1 MLKLN
6 VDNLLKKNGKT
17 KYWLF
22 NELNKIS
29 PMSYTNFNNLVAN
42 KTKSIKYDNIEKLC
56 TILQCKPN
64 DLFTTK

>member
-1 MLKLN
+1 MLQLN

-29 PMSYTNFNNLVAN
+29 PMSYTNFNNLVSN

-56 TILQCKPN
+56 TILQCEPN
-64 DLFTTK
+64 DLFITK

>member
-1 MLKLN
+1 MLQLN

-64 DLFTTK
+64 DLFVTK

>member
-1 MLKLN
+1 MLQLN

-29 PMSYTNFNNLVAN
+29 PMSYTNFNNLVSN

-56 TILQCKPN
+56 TILQCEPN
-64 DLFTTK
+64 NLFITK

>member
-1 MLKLN
+1 MLQLN

-29 PMSYTNFNNLVAN
+29 PVSYTNFNNLVAN

-56 TILQCKPN
+56 TILQCEPN
-64 DLFTTK
+64 DLFITK

>member
-1 MLKLN
+1 MLQLN

-29 PMSYTNFNNLVAN
+29 PVSYTNFNNLVSN

-56 TILQCKPN
+56 TILQCEPN
-64 DLFTTK
+64 DLFITK

>member
-1 MLKLN
+1 MLQLN

-29 PMSYTNFNNLVAN
+29 PVSYTNFNNLVSN

-64 DLFTTK
+64 DLFITK

>member
-1 MLKLN
+1 MLQLN

-22 NELNKIS
+22 NELNKIT
-29 PMSYTNFNNLVAN
+29 PISYTNFNNLVAN

-56 TILQCKPN
+56 TILQCEPN
-64 DLFTTK
+64 DLFITK

>member
-1 MLKLN
+1 MLQLN

-29 PMSYTNFNNLVAN
+29 PMSYTNFNNLVSN

-64 DLFTTK
+64 DLFITK

>member
-1 MLKLN
+1 MLQLN

-29 PMSYTNFNNLVAN
+29 PVSYTNFNNLVSN
-42 KTKSIKYDNIEKLC
+42 KTKSIKYDNIKKLC

-64 DLFTTK
+64 DLFITK

>member
-1 MLKLN
+1 MLQLN

-29 PMSYTNFNNLVAN
+29 PMSYTNFNNLVSN

-56 TILQCKPN
+56 TILQCEPN
-64 DLFTTK
+64 NLYITK

>member
-1 MLKLN
+1 MLQLN

-22 NELNKIS
+22 NELNKLS

-56 TILQCKPN
+56 TILQCEPN